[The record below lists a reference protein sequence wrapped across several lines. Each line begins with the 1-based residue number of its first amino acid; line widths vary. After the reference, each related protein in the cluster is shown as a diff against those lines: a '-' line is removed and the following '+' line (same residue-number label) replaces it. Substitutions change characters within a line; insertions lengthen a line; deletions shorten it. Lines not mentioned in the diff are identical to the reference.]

1 MRILGLDGGIASI
14 GWAVIEL
21 DDEAGTGRIVA
32 AGSRG
37 FEKPETDKE
46 RTPTAAVRRMHRG
59 QRRVVRRRRQ
69 RMAEIRALLA
79 EAGLLDGRGRDALR
93 GEGMD
98 PWTLR
103 AEGLDRRLTGP
114 EMAVALG
121 HIGRHRGFR
130 SNSKRDRGANAASDT
145 SAMLAAIAATRD
157 RLGQWRSVGEMMARD
172 PEFAARR
179 RNRSGEYSRTVLRAD
194 LEDEVRALFAAQRR
208 LGHAAASE
216 ALEEAFARAAF
227 DQRPLRDSEGMLA
240 ACPFVPQQKRTA
252 RRARSFELFRLLAR
266 LAQMRLTTRAGEA
279 RLSPE
284 QMASVA
290 ADFGRQRRI
299 TYKALRSLLDLAP
312 EVRFADVAREDEG
325 RDIAVRTTTGGAAE
339 GTATLRRVLGDG
351 PWKALLNQPAVLD
364 RVAEVVTFRESPER
378 IREGLLE
385 AGLEEVVAEQVMRGV
400 EDGAFGA
407 FRGAGHISAE
417 AARAMLPHLARGL
430 MYSEAAAE
438 AGFDHAR
445 QAEVSLDD
453 VRNPVARRALSEMT
467 KQVRAIVQAHGLPD
481 RIHVELARDVGK
493 GVEERDEIARGI
505 EKRNKERDRLRK
517 DYADLLGGAEPN
529 QEELLRFELWREQ
542 AMRCLYTDEAIT
554 PDMLR
559 AGDARV
565 QVDHILP
572 WSRFGDDSFANK
584 TLCLA
589 RANQQKRNRT
599 PWEWFAAEK
608 PEDWER
614 FERAVEGCAGMKG
627 RKKRGF
633 YLRRNAPEVEL
644 SFRNRNITD
653 TRYAT
658 RVLLSMLA
666 RMYPQDG
673 TRHVL
678 ARPGALTAKLRQGW
692 GLEGLK
698 KGADGKRLADDRHH
712 ALDALVVAATSEAM
726 LQRLTRQFQQAEE
739 RGLPRGFAGLAEPW
753 PGFREAVRAAV
764 EGVFVSRSE
773 QRRARGAA
781 HAATIKQVKVRDGQA
796 VVFVRKAVEKL
807 ELRDLAL
814 VKDAERQAGMIA
826 ALRAWIEAGKPK
838 DRPPMF
844 PKAGEAA
851 QADIDAA
858 VAAAYPQDWQEAGA
872 LLGGERREA
881 RRLLRRRFEAEHP
894 AAWAGLVAAAPGT
907 EAIRSVRVAVR
918 DKPAI
923 AVRGGT
929 ADRGEMVRV
938 DVFRETDAKGRTR
951 FHLVPIYPH
960 QVADRGRW
968 PKPPDRAVVA
978 YKAEEEWTA
987 MGAEHKFQFSLYPNS
1002 LVEIVRPNGD
1012 VVQGY
1017 FKGLDRSTGAI
1028 NLASVRSQQT
1038 LERGIGAKTLLSL
1051 RKQAVD
1057 RLGDVSDVSRE
1068 VRTWHGVACT

>member
-1 MRILGLDGGIASI
+1 MRVLGLDGGIASI
-14 GWAVIEL
+14 GWAVIDL
-21 DDEAGTGRIVA
+21 DDEVGGGRIVA
-32 AGSRG
+32 VGSRG

-46 RTPTAAVRRMHRG
+46 RTPTAAVRRLHRG

-69 RMAEIRALLA
+69 RMAAIRALLA
-79 EAGLLDGRGRDALR
+79 EAGLLEGGSRDALR
-93 GEGMD
+93 GEGLD
-98 PWTLR
+98 PWALR
-103 AEGLDRRLTGP
+103 AEGLDRRLTAR
-114 EMAVALG
+114 ELAVALG
-121 HIGRHRGFR
+121 HIARHRGFR

-157 RLGQWRSVGEMMARD
+157 RLGQWRSVGEMMAQEA
-172 PEFAARR
+172 EFAARR
-179 RNRSGEYSRTVLRAD
+179 RNRAGEYSRTVLRAD

-208 LGHAAASE
+208 FGMAAATGGVEQS
-216 ALEEAFARAAF
+216 FARAAF
-227 DQRPLRDSEGMLA
+227 DQRPLQDSEDKVA
-240 ACPFVPQQKRTA
+240 ACLFLPPQKRTA

-266 LAQMRLTTRAGEA
+266 LAHLRLTTRGGEVP
-279 RLSPE
+279 LSPE
-284 QMASVA
+284 QIAAVA
-290 ADFGRQRRI
+290 ADFGRQKRI
-299 TYKALRSLLDLAP
+299 TYRAVRTLLDLAP
-312 EVRFADVAREDEG
+312 EVRFADVAKEDET
-325 RDIAVRTTTGGAAE
+325 RDIVARTGAAAE
-339 GTATLRRVLGDG
+339 GTATLRKVLGEG
-351 PWKALLNQPAVLD
+351 PWNALLHRPALLD
-364 RVAEVVTFRESPER
+364 RVAEVVTFRESPES
-378 IREGLLE
+378 IRAGLLE

-400 EDGAFGA
+400 EDGAFGQ
-407 FRGAGHISAE
+407 FRGAGHICAE

-430 MYSEAAAE
+430 AYSEAAAE
-438 AGFDHAR
+438 VGFDHSR

-467 KQVRAIVQAHGLPD
+467 KQVRAIVQTHGLPD

-493 GVEERDEIARGI
+493 GVEERDEISRGI

-517 DYADLLGGAEPN
+517 DYAELLGGAEPN

-559 AGDARV
+559 AGDTRV

-572 WSRFGDDSFANK
+572 WSRFGDDSFVNK

-599 PWEWFAAEK
+599 PWEWFTAEM
-608 PEDWER
+608 PEAWEA
-614 FERAVEGCAGMKG
+614 FERRVESCIGMKG

-633 YLRRNAPEVEL
+633 YLRRNAAEVE
-644 SFRNRNITD
+644 SMFRNRNITD

-658 RVLLSMLA
+658 RVLLGMLA

-673 TRHVL
+673 QRHVL

-698 KGADGKRLADDRHH
+698 KGPDGKRLADDRHH

-726 LQRLTRQFQQAEE
+726 LQRLTRQFQEAER
-739 RGLPRGFAGLAEPW
+739 RGLPRGFAGLTEPW
-753 PGFREAVRAAV
+753 PGFREGAHAAV

-773 QRRARGAA
+773 QRRARGEA
-781 HAATIKQVKVRDGQA
+781 HAATIKQVRVRDGQP
-796 VVFVRKAVEKL
+796 VVYVRKAIDKL
-807 ELRDLAL
+807 TLDDLAR
-814 VKDAERQAGMIA
+814 VKDAERQGGMIA

-838 DRPPMF
+838 DRLPQF
-844 PKAGEAA
+844 PKASAGA

-858 VAAAYPQDWQEAGA
+858 VAAAYPAEWQASGD

-881 RRLLRRRFEAEHP
+881 RRLLRRRLEAAQP
-894 AAWAGLVAAAPGT
+894 AAWAGLVAGDAGAET
-907 EAIRSVRVAVR
+907 IRSVRVAVR

-938 DVFRETDAKGRTR
+938 DVFRETDAKGRAR

-960 QVADRGRW
+960 QVADKVRW
-968 PKPPDRAVVA
+968 PKPLDRAVVA
-978 YKAEEEWTA
+978 YKPEDEWTV
-987 MGAEHKFQFSLYPNS
+987 MGPAHLFQFSLYPNS
-1002 LVEIVRPNGD
+1002 LVEVTKPNGE
-1012 VVQGY
+1012 VLVGY

-1028 NLASVRSQQT
+1028 GLASVLSQQR
-1038 LERGIGAKTLLSL
+1038 LERGIGAKTLLAL
-1051 RKQAVD
+1051 RKQFVD
-1057 RLGDVSDVSRE
+1057 RLGRVADVPRE
-1068 VRTWHGVACT
+1068 VRTWHGAACT